1 MKDYRL
7 GFSVRGLTAV
17 ILVLIPNIIWSVL
30 PHETDVLEQPTTF
43 GIFDLF
49 ENIFRV
55 LLIILLIF
63 VVNEKSINAEKRSY
77 LIACSIV
84 FITAYY
90 FMWILLLLGFQSG
103 IVYIGL
109 AVFPCAF
116 FLLTAVILRNY
127 LSMFAVVIF
136 AVFHIIITF
145 KNYF

>member
-1 MKDYRL
+1 MKNYSL

-30 PHETDVLEQPTTF
+30 PHETDVLEQSTAF

-63 VVNEKSINAEKRSY
+63 VVNKKNENAEKRRY
-77 LIACSIV
+77 HIAGSVV

-90 FMWILLLLGFQSG
+90 FMWILLSFGLSSG

-116 FLLTAVILRNY
+116 FVMTAVILRNY
-127 LSMFAVVIF
+127 LSMIAVVIF

-145 KNYF
+145 KNYL